1 MAGFGCPEACP
12 LWPSRRAR
20 KPSTSRRQRYGQE
33 WDSALH
39 SPYYQRFMM
48 HSGHLLRGP
57 DEAAPMKTS
66 SVTGVREVSGRRP
79 VGWRVQFRVQSPRTG
94 DLDGR
99 GAVPE
104 EGYGPR
110 GSGLRT
116 HAAVGPLIRR
126 TKGADSGPSHPIR
139 CDDRKLRPQRQV
151 CSSGARVNRRHHAP
165 GLYRPKGLRGGRPP
179 SLWRDGSL
187 RSPRPSRR
195 CTSRCRPLG

>member
-33 WDSALH
+33 WDSSLH
-39 SPYYQRFMM
+39 SPYYQRFMI
-48 HSGHLLRGP
+48 HPGHLLRGP
-57 DEAAPMKTS
+57 DEAAPMEMS
-66 SVTGVREVSGRRP
+66 SVTDVREVSGRRP

-104 EGYGPR
+104 EGYGRR
-110 GSGLRT
+110 GSGRRT

-139 CDDRKLRPQRQV
+139 CDDPKLRPQRQV
-151 CSSGARVNRRHHAP
+151 CSTDAYANRRHR
-165 GLYRPKGLRGGRPP
+165 GLEMSRPKQPRGGRP
-179 SLWRDGSL
+179 SSHRRDGSSGRWRLL
-187 RSPRPSRR
+187 RR
-195 CTSRCRPLG
+195 